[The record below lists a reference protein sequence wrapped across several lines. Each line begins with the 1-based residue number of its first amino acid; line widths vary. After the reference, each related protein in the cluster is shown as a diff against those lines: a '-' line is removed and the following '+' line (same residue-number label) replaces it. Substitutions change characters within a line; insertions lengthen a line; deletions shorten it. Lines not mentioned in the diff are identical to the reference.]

1 MIYMSILFTF
11 TGILFALFIAFL
23 FSFNRKAINFK
34 KPAIMLAIQI
44 IIVLFMMNTTIGLN
58 ILTTLGSFF
67 EGLINISNA
76 GINFVFGDLQ
86 NKDGSTFFLNVLLPL
101 VFISVLI
108 GMLNYFK
115 ILPFIIKYVGIII
128 NKVTHMGHLES
139 YFAISTSMLGQP
151 EVFLT
156 IKDMIPK
163 LSRAKLY
170 TIATSAMSAVSMAML
185 GSYMQMIEPKYVVTA
200 VMLNIFSALVVASI
214 INPYES
220 DNQNVELKNSI
231 NKNDSSHNSNQS
243 SSQQT
248 KVPFFQMI
256 GDSAI
261 DGFKIAI
268 TVAIMLLAFISLM
281 EGITI
286 LFDLVGLNFKQL
298 IGYVF
303 APIAFIIGVPWHEAV
318 QAGSIMA
325 TKLITNEFVA
335 MLDFQKLAGDVTT
348 RTQGIISVYLISF
361 ANFGTVGIIVGAIK
375 GINGEQGNKV
385 ASFALRL
392 LLGATLASIIS
403 ASIIGLVL

>member
-1 MIYMSILFTF
+1 MSILFTF

>member
-1 MIYMSILFTF
+1 MSILFTF

-34 KPAIMLAIQI
+34 KPAIMLALQI
-44 IIVLFMMNTTIGLN
+44 IIVLCMMNTTIGLN

-128 NKVTHMGHLES
+128 NKITHMGHLES

-163 LSRAKLY
+163 LPRAKLY

-220 DNQNVELKNSI
+220 DNQDVELKNSI

-335 MLDFQKLAGDVTT
+335 MLDFQKLAGDLTT

>member
-1 MIYMSILFTF
+1 MSILFTF
-11 TGILFALFIAFL
+11 TGISFALFIAFL
-23 FSFNRKAINFK
+23 FSFNRKDINFK

-58 ILTTLGSFF
+58 TLTTLGTFF
-67 EGLINISNA
+67 ESLINISNA

-86 NKDGSTFFLNVLLPL
+86 NEDGSTFFLNVLLPL
-101 VFISVLI
+101 VFISVII
-108 GMLNYFK
+108 GILNYFK

-128 NKVTHMGHLES
+128 NKITHMGYLES

-220 DNQNVELKNSI
+220 DNQNVALTTSI
-231 NKNDSSHNSNQS
+231 NKNRSSHNSNQP

-268 TVAIMLLAFISLM
+268 TVAIMLLAFISIM
-281 EGITI
+281 EAITI
-286 LFDLVGLNFKQL
+286 IFDLVGLNFKKL

-335 MLDFQKLAGDVTT
+335 MLDFQKLSGELTT

-375 GINGEQGNKV
+375 GISSDQGNKI

>member
-1 MIYMSILFTF
+1 MSILFTF

-34 KPAIMLAIQI
+34 KPAIMLALQI

-128 NKVTHMGHLES
+128 NKITHMGHLES

-220 DNQNVELKNSI
+220 DNQDVELKNSI

-335 MLDFQKLAGDVTT
+335 MLDFQKLAGDLTT

-403 ASIIGLVL
+403 ASIIGLVI